1 MGKRKGMKMV
11 YRKLLACLMVAGAL
25 NGCAMMQS
33 VQPWEKDLLAKE
45 EMQLVPDR
53 IEEFFDSRVYF
64 IREAAFGGKGV
75 GGGGCGCN

>member
-1 MGKRKGMKMV
+1 MV
-11 YRKLLACLMVAGAL
+11 LRKLLAILMAAGAL
-25 NGCAMMQS
+25 NGCAVQS

-53 IEEFFDSRVYF
+53 TEEFFDSRVYF
-64 IREAAFGGKGV
+64 SREAAFGGKGV

>member
-1 MGKRKGMKMV
+1 MKEMNMV
-11 YRKLLACLMVAGAL
+11 LRKLLAALMAAGAL

-64 IREAAFGGKGV
+64 SREAAFGGKGV

>member
-1 MGKRKGMKMV
+1 MV
-11 YRKLLACLMVAGAL
+11 LHKLLACLMAASTL
-25 NGCAMMQS
+25 SGCAS

-45 EMQLVPDR
+45 CMQLVPDR

-64 IREAAFGGKGV
+64 SREAAFGGKGV

>member
-1 MGKRKGMKMV
+1 MV
-11 YRKLLACLMVAGAL
+11 LRKLLASLIAAGAL
-25 NGCAMMQS
+25 NGCAM
-33 VQPWEKDLLAKE
+33 LAKE

-64 IREAAFGGKGV
+64 SREAAFGGKGV

>member
-1 MGKRKGMKMV
+1 MV
-11 YRKLLACLMVAGAL
+11 FRKLPACLMVVGAL
-25 NGCAMMQS
+25 SGCTTMQS
-33 VQPWEKDLLAKE
+33 AMQPVQPWEKNQLAKE

-64 IREAAFGGKGV
+64 SREAAFGGKGV